1 MSLEVLAVDFDFLG
15 SLEFADEV
23 SRHLQA
29 SETFSVSCF
38 RVQTEVHLG
47 LDGTGRINR
56 KPLQGHWVDRGSK
69 RELL

>member
-38 RVQTEVHLG
+38 RVQTEEHLG
-47 LDGTGRINR
+47 LYGGLDGSIESHCRDTG
-56 KPLQGHWVDRGSK
+56 
-69 RELL
+69 